1 VDLTELST
9 RGDEEMKEK
18 ELSSNVDK
26 SVQVGMNMTIQSFNC
41 SIIVGHDGK
50 ESSFLQIKLNVTVSA

>member
-1 VDLTELST
+1 
-9 RGDEEMKEK
+9 MKEK